1 MFILNSLKYFMVRL
15 CYAFRSIKLN
25 VLKHL
30 DDFYFDNKAYETHD
44 KDRNKFMIFV

>member
-30 DDFYFDNKAYETHD
+30 NDFYFVNTHNKAYETHSAG
-44 KDRNKFMIFV
+44 KLIN